1 MTSTQQQN
9 IIRQVLSPC
18 RYNFFQELFTKQ
30 KINKLAT
37 LIKIILMK
45 KLNLLMLLALTLLM
59 FGCRTELSNDIE
71 NNATQSDFRKTIKL
85 KEALAFKNYLTEIK
99 NNPSNFYSKNED
111 FFSSLSD
118 DATVTVITQNNVTSY
133 STVVRHLERS
143 SDVLVYS
150 VDNENK
156 SIGFTAK
163 YKPADLTKNIRLI
176 ISQELLNTPLWTVDQ
191 WELNNSRMARHFL
204 IKQ

>member
-1 MTSTQQQN
+1 
-9 IIRQVLSPC
+9 
-18 RYNFFQELFTKQ
+18 
-30 KINKLAT
+30 
-37 LIKIILMK
+37 MK